1 MSKITTTRRRGLS
14 RRAML
19 QGSAAAGIA
28 FASQVSFVRQAVAA
42 TRPNV
47 LIVASPAT
55 PQSLDHEFDVSLG
68 TIDAVGALYDNLL
81 EYEKRED
88 ETIPGILRED
98 IGVHADR
105 IGGLAL
111 KGKLA
116 ESWEVTEDGRS
127 AIFKL
132 REGVLSNWG
141 NELTAEDVRWTWE
154 RKLHL
159 DGLGPFMAGVINVT
173 DPSQITVLDRYTVR
187 FDTPQPTPLLLKQM
201 ISLANP
207 IYDSTKLKEVAT
219 ADDPWARNF
228 LQNESAGF
236 GPYRVQQIVRG
247 QQMVFEGREDYW
259 QGAPHMKTVIMRE
272 VPTSSARVSLLQ
284 RGAVD
289 IAQFLQPLEY
299 KTVAEQGDAS
309 EVDSVPAS
317 YSVWLQL
324 NAKMEPFDKIEVRQ
338 AVNYMLP
345 QQDVLEAVYFGLAE
359 PTVGVMPD
367 FYPMFAKGDWPYDE
381 NEERARELLESV
393 GLENGFET
401 SLSYNAGDPA
411 QEQMAI
417 LFQTALRRIG
427 IELTLNKVPAATFY
441 NQVTSRSASMIFYLD
456 APWVPDP
463 GYSTKLYFHS
473 DSYVNYSNY
482 ENAAVDKLIDDGLST
497 TDIATR
503 REIYTEAQEKIV
515 ADAPWG
521 FIVSPRYNLAR
532 QSDLKGFTYYTSNN
546 LRFQDFYRDP
556 A

>member
-1 MSKITTTRRRGLS
+1 MIKATKTCKTFLS
-14 RRAML
+14 RRALL
-19 QGSAAAGIA
+19 QGSAISAVAVAAQGTFVGRA
-28 FASQVSFVRQAVAA
+28 FAA

-68 TIDAVGALYDNLL
+68 TIDAVGALYDNLV
-81 EYEKRED
+81 EYEKIED
-88 ETIPGILRED
+88 ASSPGTRRED
-98 IGVHADR
+98 IALYTDRQGGV
-105 IGGLAL
+105 AL

-116 ESWEVTEDGRS
+116 ESWEVSPDGRS
-127 AIFKL
+127 ATFKL

-154 RKLHL
+154 RKLRL
-159 DGLGPFMAGVINVT
+159 DGLGPFMAGVINIT
-173 DPSQITVLDRYTVR
+173 DPSQITVEDRYTVR
-187 FDTPQPTPLLLKQM
+187 FQAPQPTPLLLKQM
-201 ISLANP
+201 VCLANP
-207 IYDSTKLKEVAT
+207 IYDSTKLKEVASE
-219 ADDPWARNF
+219 DDPWAREF
-228 LQNESAGF
+228 LKNESAGF
-236 GPYRVQQIVRG
+236 GPYRVKQITRG
-247 QQMVFEGREDYW
+247 QQMVFEARDDYW
-259 QGAPHMKTVIMRE
+259 GGEPHMKTVIMRE

-299 KTVAEQGDAS
+299 KTVAEQGGKS
-309 EVDSVPAS
+309 EVDSIPAS
-317 YSVWLQL
+317 YAVWLEL
-324 NAKMEPFDKIEVRQ
+324 NAKMAPFDKVEVRQ

-345 QQDVLEAVYFGLAE
+345 RRDVRDTVYFGLAE
-359 PTVGVMPD
+359 PTLGVMPD
-367 FYPMFAKGDWPYDE
+367 FYPMFADVDWPYAT
-381 NEERARELLESV
+381 NEEKARALLASV

-417 LFQTALRRIG
+417 LFQSSLRRIG
-427 IELTLNKVPAATFY
+427 IELVLNKVPAATFY
-441 NQVTSRSASMIFYLD
+441 NQVTSRTAPIIFYLD

-473 DSYVNYSNY
+473 ESYVNYSNY
-482 ENAAVDKLIDDGLST
+482 VNADVDKLIEDGLAT
-497 TDIATR
+497 TDIAAR
-503 REIYTEAQEKIV
+503 SEIYDAAQQKII

-546 LRFQDFYRDP
+546 LRFQDFYRETS
-556 A
+556 